1 MGDLV
6 EDNSSDL
13 AAEPLGVVPV
23 QTHERAAVDRDLV
36 GQNAAVVAAASGER
50 NTTGRSRGAL
60 RRLLALVGIPITF
73 DRRPRRRRLGIALD
87 TQKAGLW
94 PAFSLKRPLRL
105 YGEGFQNLGS

>member
-1 MGDLV
+1 V

-50 NTTGRSRGAL
+50 NTTDVLAARFAAFWRWSESRSRSIAVPGAD
-60 RRLLALVGIPITF
+60 A
-73 DRRPRRRRLGIALD
+73 
-87 TQKAGLW
+87 
-94 PAFSLKRPLRL
+94 S
-105 YGEGFQNLGS
+105 GSR